1 MKNKINIP
9 IKRRNSNHTQI
20 RCKSKLQLKLNNNI
34 NYKQMNDIDQNISI
48 KNNCL
53 LINQKVKNTH
63 INHNNYS
70 KPIIKKIPDLIKDS
84 MNVPVS
90 LKKKQKIICKSTK
103 NSNGTLRNAKN
114 CNSKIRNE
122 NSKFFLDCSKKKIKS
137 KYLSGKELPNEYCEE
152 KKSLENEYKDD
163 KIEILYN
170 SVNDYVHLSAT
181 QKGWLKNKVEKENN
195 QDVSLII
202 ENVCGIKNFNIY
214 SIMDGHGSNGH
225 HISNYIKEKIYQYLN
240 NISFY
245 FHKITNTPMSEEYP
259 EDILELIKKT
269 LTKNNFQKI
278 KDFYKFIDEGLSS
291 NDIHFDINF
300 SGSTCIILFKIG
312 NYLICSNVGDSRA
325 IMINEK
331 NEIIELSKDQKPENE
346 NERKRIESMGGI
358 ISQCNDLYDDGKE
371 GGPYRIWVKGCD
383 YPGISM
389 SRSIGDKISHDIGVI
404 SEPEILDFN
413 IDNKS
418 ECLVIGSDGI
428 WQFLKNEDVV
438 DIIRPFMKDKKYEN
452 VCKEVIRK
460 ASLGW
465 IENDSVMDDIT
476 FIIVFLK
483 V

>member
-1 MKNKINIP
+1 
-9 IKRRNSNHTQI
+9 
-20 RCKSKLQLKLNNNI
+20 
-34 NYKQMNDIDQNISI
+34 
-48 KNNCL
+48 
-53 LINQKVKNTH
+53 
-63 INHNNYS
+63 
-70 KPIIKKIPDLIKDS
+70 
-84 MNVPVS
+84 
-90 LKKKQKIICKSTK
+90 
-103 NSNGTLRNAKN
+103 
-114 CNSKIRNE
+114 
-122 NSKFFLDCSKKKIKS
+122 
-137 KYLSGKELPNEYCEE
+137 
-152 KKSLENEYKDD
+152 
-163 KIEILYN
+163 
-170 SVNDYVHLSAT
+170 
-181 QKGWLKNKVEKENN
+181 
-195 QDVSLII
+195 
-202 ENVCGIKNFNIY
+202 
-214 SIMDGHGSNGH
+214 
-225 HISNYIKEKIYQYLN
+225 
-240 NISFY
+240 
-245 FHKITNTPMSEEYP
+245 
-259 EDILELIKKT
+259 
-269 LTKNNFQKI
+269 
-278 KDFYKFIDEGLSS
+278 
-291 NDIHFDINF
+291 
-300 SGSTCIILFKIG
+300 
-312 NYLICSNVGDSRA
+312 
-325 IMINEK
+325 MINEN